1 MNPHLRAQIKLGRI
15 AGIPIGLHY
24 SWFLIA
30 LLITLSLAQHFHDT
44 TRQWSEPVVW
54 IAAIGTGLLFF
65 AALLLHELAHCLV
78 ARAHGMR
85 VRSITLFALGGISQ
99 IESDAPDAKTE
110 FWMAIAGPLTSAAIG
125 ILLLLIA
132 LFVGWRPGIT
142 PGNPL
147 ISVLVWL
154 GYINVA
160 LAVFNMVPGYPLD
173 GGRVLRAIIWRI
185 TRNPDRSTRLAAQ
198 VGQAVAFLLIL
209 FGLFRFFVGANL
221 GGLWLAF
228 IGWFLLEASRG
239 SLLQAEL
246 MSGLRGVR
254 VADIMDRECSTV
266 DSHVSLQDFVDEHL
280 LRSGRRC
287 FLVVRDDALVGLITP
302 NEVKQIPRDRWVQ
315 TSVQSAMRSL
325 RELRTVSPET
335 PALKA
340 LEEMSREDINQ
351 LPVVSN
357 GKIEGIFSR
366 GQVLRYLQTHAE
378 LHGGRV
384 DDRNQQLPGTRAA

>member
-1 MNPHLRAQIKLGRI
+1 MRAQIKLGRI
-15 AGIPIGLHY
+15 AEIPIGLHY

-65 AALLLHELAHCLV
+65 AALLLHELAHSLV

-85 VRSITLFALGGISQ
+85 IRSITLFALGGVSQ
-99 IESDAPDAKTE
+99 IESDPPDAKTE

-142 PGNPL
+142 PGDPL

-185 TRNPDRSTRLAAQ
+185 TRNPTARRAWLHRLARQ
-198 VGQAVAFLLIL
+198 
-209 FGLFRFFVGANL
+209 
-221 GGLWLAF
+221 W
-228 IGWFLLEASRG
+228 
-239 SLLQAEL
+239 
-246 MSGLRGVR
+246 
-254 VADIMDRECSTV
+254 
-266 DSHVSLQDFVDEHL
+266 
-280 LRSGRRC
+280 RS
-287 FLVVRDDALVGLITP
+287 F
-302 NEVKQIPRDRWVQ
+302 
-315 TSVQSAMRSL
+315 
-325 RELRTVSPET
+325 
-335 PALKA
+335 
-340 LEEMSREDINQ
+340 
-351 LPVVSN
+351 
-357 GKIEGIFSR
+357 
-366 GQVLRYLQTHAE
+366 
-378 LHGGRV
+378 
-384 DDRNQQLPGTRAA
+384 